1 MKKTFFTILLIII
14 LFFSSCNTK
23 DKNLKSID
31 FILDWYPNT
40 NHTGLFVAKEK
51 GYFDEIG
58 INFNIL
64 TSPED
69 STSDLIINNKAPFG
83 IYFQDSLAVKL
94 PKTTNITAVAAII
107 EHNTAGIL
115 SLKNKNIISK
125 ENMKN
130 KRFGSYN
137 DPIEIALINY
147 LTDKNI
153 TFVPNTDSNS
163 ILNLSNNLFDLS
175 LSFYGYDKI
184 MADTMNIDTNFIYL
198 KDLSNNL
205 DFYSPIIIANTNYLN
220 NNKEEAIKILQAI
233 KKGYIYAINN
243 PEEAAEILIKAN
255 PELENNRK
263 FIVESQKYLSSV
275 YATNP
280 DKWGEFDPNRWNNY
294 YKWLNNQKI
303 LESEIPLNIGFSN
316 EYIK

>member
-83 IYFQDSLAVKL
+83 IYFQDSLAAKL
-94 PKTTNITAVAAII
+94 PKTTNITAIAAII

>member
-83 IYFQDSLAVKL
+83 IYFQDSLAAKL

-107 EHNTAGIL
+107 EHNTAGFL

-125 ENMKN
+125 ENIKN

>member
-83 IYFQDSLAVKL
+83 IYFQDSLAAKL